1 MPATDQFAGV
11 RRGPAW
17 LAGLGR
23 SISAKLMASIFV
35 AMLVMFALLGY
46 FSIRLHQKHL
56 EAAALISAE
65 QQSEVLRRSASH
77 YMLKNDRV
85 GLYEMMV
92 NMADQPGIVRVRI
105 MNSEGVISYSTAPAE
120 VGSAV
125 NKDAE
130 ACYGCHEQSKPL
142 ALLKRSDR
150 FRVYRDGNSR
160 VLGIITPIENQL
172 ACSNAACHAH
182 PASVRILGVLDTNL
196 SLAKVDV
203 SLAQE
208 RRTML
213 AYTGVALLLVVLLS
227 GLFIWVVVRNP
238 LRELEAGTERVAKG
252 ELGFHI
258 PVKSNDEIGDLAES
272 FNDMSSR
279 LQLAQAEITAWAHT
293 LEERVEEKTRELRQ
307 AHQHML
313 QVEKM
318 ATIGKMAAVVAH
330 EINNPLSGILTYSR
344 VVKRWIQNN
353 FASAPRTEEMS
364 GSLDLIASESK
375 RCGELVRNLLSF
387 SRVTPMNLEW
397 CELNQVIDRCVR
409 LVQHKMDMGGIQ
421 LNLAVAAELPP
432 VHCDPN
438 QIEQVVLA
446 IVINAID
453 AMPQGGNLWIGARLE
468 NTFSI
473 ELIIRDD
480 GIGIPDEHL
489 SHIFEPFYTTK
500 ESGGSGLGLAISQTI
515 VERHGGSIAVQS
527 VVGQGTSFRILLPVD
542 SQKPA
547 LACDQERVPIEQN
560 AEIVGVALKGH
571 GFSRANKPL
580 SLMTRVDFSP
590 RGSHNSNFSSSPRN
604 EAEK

>member
-1 MPATDQFAGV
+1 MPETDQFAEGGA
-11 RRGPAW
+11 RPAW
-17 LAGLGR
+17 LVDLGR
-23 SISAKLMASIFV
+23 SISAKLMLSILL
-35 AMLVMFALLGY
+35 AGLAIFALLGY
-46 FSIRLHQKHL
+46 FSIRLHRKHL
-56 EAAALISAE
+56 EAAALTSAE

-77 YMLKNDRV
+77 YMLNNDRN
-85 GLYEMMV
+85 GLYEMMA

-105 MNSEGVISYSTAPAE
+105 MNSEGMISYSTLPSE

-130 ACYGCHEQSKPL
+130 ACYGCHEHSKPL

-150 FRVYRDGNSR
+150 FRIYRNDGTR
-160 VLGIITPIENQL
+160 VLGVITPIENQP

-182 PASVRILGVLDTNL
+182 PASVHILGVLDTNL

-213 AYTGVALLLVVLLS
+213 IYTGVALLLVVFLS
-227 GLFIWVVVRNP
+227 GVFIWLVVRNP
-238 LRELEAGTERVAKG
+238 LRELESGTERLAKG
-252 ELGFHI
+252 ELGFQI
-258 PVKSNDEIGDLAES
+258 PVKSNDEIGDLAQS

-279 LQLAQAEITAWAHT
+279 LQLAQAEITAWART
-293 LEERVEEKTRELRQ
+293 LEDRVEEKTRELKQ

-353 FASAPRTEEMS
+353 FASAPRQEEMT

-375 RCGELVRNLLSF
+375 RCGELVKNLLSF

-397 CELNQVIDRCVR
+397 CDLNQVIDRCVR
-409 LVQHKMDMGGIQ
+409 LVQHKMEMSSIQ
-421 LNLAVAAELPP
+421 LNLALGEELPH
-432 VHCDPN
+432 VRCDPN

-446 IVINAID
+446 MVINAID
-453 AMPQGGNLWIGARLE
+453 AMPQGGNLWITTRQ
-468 NTFSI
+468 NSTSTV

-480 GIGIPDEHL
+480 GVGIADEHL
-489 SHIFEPFYTTK
+489 AHIFEPFYTTK
-500 ESGGSGLGLAISQTI
+500 ESGGSGLGLAISQNI
-515 VERHGGSIAVQS
+515 VERHGGSIAVS
-527 VVGQGTSFRILLPVD
+527 SRVGQGTTFTILLPVD
-542 SQKPA
+542 SQRP
-547 LACDQERVPIEQN
+547 
-560 AEIVGVALKGH
+560 
-571 GFSRANKPL
+571 
-580 SLMTRVDFSP
+580 TVDSDKDRTP
-590 RGSHNSNFSSSPRN
+590 V
-604 EAEK
+604 EAR

>member
-1 MPATDQFAGV
+1 MEGARQK
-11 RRGPAW
+11 PAW
-17 LAGLGR
+17 LAEMGR
-23 SISAKLMASIFV
+23 SISAKLMVSIFV
-35 AMLVMFALLGY
+35 TMLFIFALLGY
-46 FSIRLHQKHL
+46 FSIRLHRKHL
-56 EAAALISAE
+56 EAAALVSAE

-77 YMLKNDRV
+77 YMLKDDRI
-85 GLYEMMV
+85 GLYETMV

-105 MNSEGVISYSTAPAE
+105 MNSEGVISYSTLPSE
-120 VGSAV
+120 VGGTI

-130 ACYGCHEQSKPL
+130 ACYGCHEQSMPL
-142 ALLKRSDR
+142 ARLKRSDR
-150 FRVYRDGNSR
+150 FRVYRSGDSR
-160 VLGIITPIENQL
+160 VLGIIIPIENQP

-182 PASVRILGVLDTNL
+182 PESVQILGVLDTNL
-196 SLAKVDV
+196 SLAQVDL

-213 AYTGVALLLVVLLS
+213 TYTAIALVTVVFLS
-227 GLFIWVVVRNP
+227 GLFIWIVVRDP

-258 PVKSNDEIGDLAES
+258 PVKSNDEVGDLAQS

-279 LQLAQAEITAWAHT
+279 LQLAQAEITAWART
-293 LEERVEEKTRELRQ
+293 LEDRVEEKTRELKQ

-353 FASAPRTEEMS
+353 FSTAPRQKEMT

-375 RCGELVRNLLSF
+375 RCGELVKNLLSF

-397 CELNQVIDRCVR
+397 CDLSQVIDRCVR
-409 LVQHKMDMGGIQ
+409 LVQHKMDMGGTQ
-421 LNLAVAAELPP
+421 LNLAVAPELPP

-446 IVINAID
+446 MVINAID
-453 AMPQGGNLWIGARLE
+453 AMPQGGNLWISARLD
-468 NTFSI
+468 TPSRM

-480 GIGIPDEHL
+480 GTGIPEEHM
-489 SHIFEPFYTTK
+489 SHMFEPFYTTK
-500 ESGGSGLGLAISQTI
+500 ESGGSGLGLAISQNI

-527 VVGQGTSFRILLPVD
+527 VVGQGTSFTILLPVD
-542 SQKPA
+542 SQRPA
-547 LACDQERVPIEQN
+547 LTSDQDHTPAHVN
-560 AEIVGVALKGH
+560 
-571 GFSRANKPL
+571 
-580 SLMTRVDFSP
+580 
-590 RGSHNSNFSSSPRN
+590 
-604 EAEK
+604 